1 MVRLA
6 KNVFLL
12 LIILK
17 YNWLFWHIDWQIYHN
32 KNRAIP
38 LHTNRRSNN
47 FRKITQSRNCL
58 PFVSIWVHLWPFGG
72 VHVAHIFSCYASL
85 RPWIPCYD
93 VRYDFRMNTMFGSCL
108 PPVIVRGLVSY
119 FRYLCLFTHSGVQ
132 HILCC
137 LLLCFSSS
145 FVPDS
150 LDCAFLIA
158 PSVFSNVYLRNNC
171 LFLIFCLLWMTW
183 VMCWHFLC

>member
-72 VHVAHIFSCYASL
+72 VHVAHIFSCYVSL
-85 RPWIPCYD
+85 RPWIPCCD

-108 PPVIVRGLVSY
+108 PPVVYMKTRVLFPLFVFVYALWCPTYIVLFIALFFFVFCARFSGLCIFDCS
-119 FRYLCLFTHSGVQ
+119 FG
-132 HILCC
+132 IL
-137 LLLCFSSS
+137 
-145 FVPDS
+145 
-150 LDCAFLIA
+150 
-158 PSVFSNVYLRNNC
+158 
-171 LFLIFCLLWMTW
+171 
-183 VMCWHFLC
+183 